1 MGLRLDTNAHSL
13 APMKQLFRPS
23 HLLTFFIP
31 MKSAYELAMERLQKG
46 APVAP
51 LTDAQ
56 RAEIAEIDST
66 YKAKI
71 AEKELLLKDQIKKE
85 MQAGHLNEVEP
96 LQQQLATELRRLQ
109 EECESRKEKIR
120 NRPAK

>member
-1 MGLRLDTNAHSL
+1 
-13 APMKQLFRPS
+13 
-23 HLLTFFIP
+23 

-56 RAEIAEIDST
+56 RAEIAEIDSS

-85 MQAGHLNEVEP
+85 IQAGHLNEVEP
-96 LQQQLATELRRLQ
+96 LQQQLAAERRRLQ
-109 EECESRKEKIR
+109 EECEARKEKVR
-120 NRPAK
+120 NRTGQ

>member
-1 MGLRLDTNAHSL
+1 
-13 APMKQLFRPS
+13 
-23 HLLTFFIP
+23 

-85 MQAGHLNEVEP
+85 IQAGHFKEVEP

-109 EECESRKEKIR
+109 EECESRKEKVR
-120 NRPAK
+120 NRPAQ

>member
-1 MGLRLDTNAHSL
+1 
-13 APMKQLFRPS
+13 
-23 HLLTFFIP
+23 

-46 APVAP
+46 APLVP
-51 LTDAQ
+51 LTDTQ

-85 MQAGHLNEVEP
+85 IQAGHFNEVEP
-96 LQQQLATELRRLQ
+96 HQTKLETHHHSIQAYSHTLNAEY
-109 EECESRKEKIR
+109 R
-120 NRPAK
+120 NPTDQALLTCR

>member
-1 MGLRLDTNAHSL
+1 
-13 APMKQLFRPS
+13 
-23 HLLTFFIP
+23 

-46 APVAP
+46 APVVP

-56 RAEIAEIDST
+56 RAELAEIDSS

-85 MQAGHLNEVEP
+85 IQAGHLNDVEA

-109 EECESRKEKIR
+109 EECESRKEKVR
-120 NRPAK
+120 NRTGP